1 VPRSARRS
9 PATVAQAFERSG
21 IRRLP
26 ASGHAQHD
34 DSGPVPRLTCER
46 PETGDRVRVRRRL
59 QDAVLI
65 IRRSP
70 RAAWREAVDNQR
82 GDAVPC
88 EDVRLVGLVMAID
101 AAARIDDDGG
111 RNTALNPRAIEVGR
125 DPILPHAISLRP
137 GEMISTSRVINH
149 GSSGTAGE

>member
-1 VPRSARRS
+1 MNSVELLSATAALITLRRNAS
-9 PATVAQAFERSG
+9 VAA
-21 IRRLP
+21 LT
-26 ASGHAQHD
+26 A
-34 DSGPVPRLTCER
+34 GPTLAADCEP

-88 EDVRLVGLVMAID
+88 EDVRL
-101 AAARIDDDGG
+101 
-111 RNTALNPRAIEVGR
+111 P
-125 DPILPHAISLRP
+125 
-137 GEMISTSRVINH
+137 
-149 GSSGTAGE
+149 